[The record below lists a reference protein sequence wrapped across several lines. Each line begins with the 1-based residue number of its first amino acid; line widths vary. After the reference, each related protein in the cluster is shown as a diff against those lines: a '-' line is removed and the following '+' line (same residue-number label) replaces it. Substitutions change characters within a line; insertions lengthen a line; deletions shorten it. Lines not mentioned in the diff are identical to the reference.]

1 MKIKLVLVASV
12 LALMSSCTDTKSEV
26 SLSVE
31 TDLNEPQGIVVLY
44 ALQGNKMAPIDTLKM
59 MDDGRY
65 QSFKIDTIETFY
77 RINVLNKQFANLILD
92 GSEGEVLI
100 TFQGSSTTI
109 AGSEQSLV
117 VLEIDN
123 LMAKLQRD
131 IQQLNQEAGQANSNG
146 DQATVLAI
154 RQQYTTLQS
163 RNRSSLKEI
172 IRAANPSLAAVY
184 GLNFIDMNADF
195 GLFDSVA
202 TRTFEILPE
211 NPLVAE
217 TKSRVDEARTLS
229 VGQMAPDFTMP
240 DVDGVEISLSS
251 LRGKYVM
258 VDFWAAWCK
267 PCRAENPN
275 VVRLYERYGGDQFEI
290 LGVSLDRKKEAWVKA
305 IADDGLEWLQVS
317 DLNYYNNAAAV
328 LYNINAIPATILID
342 PEGKIIAKNLRGPS
356 LEAKL
361 RELFD

>member
-1 MKIKLVLVASV
+1 MKMKLVLVAGV
-12 LALMSSCTDTKSEV
+12 LALMSSCTNNKNE
-26 SLSVE
+26 LSITIE

-44 ALQGNKMAPIDTLKM
+44 ALQGSKMAPIDTLDR

-65 QSFKIDTIETFY
+65 QSFKIESEETFY
-77 RINVLNKQFANLILD
+77 RVNVFNQQFVNLILD
-92 GSEGEVLI
+92 GSEQAVSVEFSG
-100 TFQGSSTTI
+100 STTTI
-109 AGSEQSLV
+109 SGSKKSLV
-117 VLEIDN
+117 VLEMDN

-146 DQATVLAI
+146 DQATVQAI
-154 RQQYTTLQS
+154 REQYNRLQ
-163 RNRSSLKEI
+163 RKNRVSLKRI
-172 IRAANPSLAAVY
+172 IREANPSLASVY
-184 GLNFIDMNADF
+184 GLNFMDMNADF
-195 GLFDSVA
+195 GLFDSV
-202 TRTFEILPE
+202 TTKTFDILPE
-211 NPLVAE
+211 NAFVAE
-217 TKSRVDEARTLS
+217 IKNRVDASRTLS
-229 VGQMAPDFTMP
+229 IGQMAPDFSLP
-240 DVDGVEISLSS
+240 DVNGVEISLSS

-328 LYNINAIPATILID
+328 LYNINAIPATVLID

-356 LEAKL
+356 LEGKL